1 MFISVRIAVA
11 LVLFAST
18 ALAQPLDPF
27 PDPIPST
34 EGLVRVAFTEFASLP
49 DVNGDAARMM
59 LMVDE
64 PGTRRLFVNDM
75 RGILYSV
82 SYDGKTVTP
91 FLDLRDAGW
100 SLNVQAEN
108 SERGLQSFAFHPDF
122 NRRGARGFG
131 KFYTYLD
138 TANTS
143 VPADFTPGGGKHT
156 QDTILLEWTAK
167 NPAAATYDGAAPR
180 ELMRF
185 EQPFANHNGGHV
197 VFNPLASSRD
207 DDFGLLYIGS
217 ADGGSGGDPLNLAQ
231 NPRSAFGKIL
241 RIDPLGSN
249 SANGKYGI
257 PPKNPFAKGSQTD
270 PLPEVYASGVRN
282 PQRFFWDSKTRRM
295 FLADIGQNIVEEISP
310 VTAGANLGWNAWE
323 GSFAF
328 NKGTIAL
335 ENRRAERAMTY
346 PVVEYAHADPLF
358 LKSTAVT
365 GGVVYRQNAIRQ
377 LKDLLIFGDNPSGEI
392 FYIHADKVPAGGQDA
407 MRRILFDD
415 KGEAKTLLQL
425 IQAKNTQQGKKPA
438 PRADLRFGSG
448 PNGQVFVLN
457 KRDGTIRLLV
467 ADGAKNKS

>member
-1 MFISVRIAVA
+1 MFIARLVVV
-11 LVLFAST
+11 LVLVASP

-27 PDPIPST
+27 PTAIPAAD
-34 EGLVRVAFTEFASLP
+34 GVVKVAFSEFASLP
-49 DVNGDAARMM
+49 DVNGEAARMM

-64 PGTRRLFVNDM
+64 SGTRRLFVNDM

-82 SYDGKTVTP
+82 SYDGKMVMP
-91 FLDLRDAGW
+91 YLDLRETAWTVD
-100 SLNVQAEN
+100 VQAEG
-108 SERGLQSFAFHPDF
+108 SERGFQSFAFHPDF

-138 TANTS
+138 TTHTA

-156 QDTILLEWTAK
+156 HDTILLEWTAK
-167 NPAAATYDGAAPR
+167 NPSAATYDGGAPR

-185 EQPFANHNGGHV
+185 EQPFANHNGGQV

-207 DDFGLLYIGS
+207 DDFGLLYIGA

-257 PPKNPFAKGSQTD
+257 PANNPFAKGD
-270 PLPEVYASGVRN
+270 RPDALREIYAIGVRN
-282 PQRFFWDSKTRRM
+282 PQRFFWDSKTKRM
-295 FLADIGQNIVEEISP
+295 FLADIGQNIVEKISP

-328 NKGTIAL
+328 NKGTVAVD
-335 ENRRAERAMTY
+335 NPRADQAVTY
-346 PVVEYAHADPLF
+346 PVVEFAHADPLF
-358 LKSTAVT
+358 LKNVAVT
-365 GGVVYRQNAIRQ
+365 GGAVYRRSEIKQ

-392 FYIHADKVPAGGQDA
+392 FYIHADKLPAAGGQDA
-407 MRRILFDD
+407 IRRILFNQNGDS
-415 KGEAKTLLQL
+415 KTLLQL
-425 IQAKNTQQGKKPA
+425 IQAKNVAQGKKPA
-438 PRADLRFGSG
+438 PRADLRFGHG
-448 PNGQVFVLN
+448 PDGQVFVLN

-467 ADGAKNKS
+467 ADGAKNRS